1 MTNFNFE
8 MALTDEQTF
17 RDKYLQFPKVFIT
30 GSKYKNL
37 SDSAKIAYMILKDRA
52 EFSVQ
57 NNWVDEYHRVY
68 FIFTK
73 TELAHLLGKSK
84 TTSIKIFNM

>member
-30 GSKYKNL
+30 GFIRNL
-37 SDSAKIAYMILKDRA
+37 AGVIWL
-52 EFSVQ
+52 
-57 NNWVDEYHRVY
+57 
-68 FIFTK
+68 
-73 TELAHLLGKSK
+73 
-84 TTSIKIFNM
+84 